1 MVLIQLDDQSFL
13 VTKEGPLDLSLSLI
27 GSYILKLGRQYC
39 LKAALRESRSQLS
52 KFISEIEGDVHVYF
66 VDD

>member
-39 LKAALRESRSQLS
+39 LKAALRES
-52 KFISEIEGDVHVYF
+52 
-66 VDD
+66 